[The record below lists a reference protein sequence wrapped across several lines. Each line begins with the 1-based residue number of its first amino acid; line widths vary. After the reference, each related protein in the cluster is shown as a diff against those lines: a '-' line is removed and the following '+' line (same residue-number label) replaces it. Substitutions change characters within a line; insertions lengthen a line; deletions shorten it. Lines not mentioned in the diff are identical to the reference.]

1 MGIATDSG
9 ELARYWGMPVAV
21 IRVLVLDDHEIFA
34 ASLARTLADE
44 SDIQIVGAVTSIPTA
59 LAAIEGGVDVVL
71 SDMRLADGDGVSFT
85 RTVVEQWPAVRVV
98 MLTAWQDEAVLAD
111 AIDAGCTGFVTKTE
125 SLETV
130 LAAIR
135 GAAQGEAVITPSL
148 LARLLPKVSST
159 RASGPNPDLTPRE
172 GGPGTHCPRR
182 DEPGDRSRTLHFTRH
197 GPESRGVD
205 PLQDRRSIEAASR
218 GHRHPTGSGGDPATL
233 TTSGRSSWGAP
244 PVMRRS

>member
-172 GGPGTHCPRR
+172 KEVLGLIVQGGTNQEIAAELFISRATVRNHVASILSKIGAQSKLQAAAIAIRR
-182 DEPGDRSRTLHFTRH
+182 GL
-197 GPESRGVD
+197 VV
-205 PLQDRRSIEAASR
+205 I
-218 GHRHPTGSGGDPATL
+218 
-233 TTSGRSSWGAP
+233 P
-244 PVMRRS
+244 PP